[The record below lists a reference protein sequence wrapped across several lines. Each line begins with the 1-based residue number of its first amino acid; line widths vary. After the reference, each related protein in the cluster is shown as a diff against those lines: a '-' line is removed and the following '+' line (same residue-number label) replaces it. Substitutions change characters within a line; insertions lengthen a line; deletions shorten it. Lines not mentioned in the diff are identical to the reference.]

1 MFFKKKKK
9 IQQLENQKEQLEKKL
24 LEAIGDKRH
33 LEKIIADMQR
43 RNDSMDEKLYQLS
56 KMKMVK
62 PYHESGC
69 EVIGETKTHVLSFV
83 MECNPAHHL
92 SGNFP
97 PEKKLRIKE
106 K

>member
-9 IQQLENQKEQLEKKL
+9 ITELEKKL
-24 LEAIGDKRH
+24 EEAIRDKRH
-33 LEKIIADMQR
+33 LEKIIADIKA

-56 KMKMVK
+56 KIKMVK
-62 PYHESGC
+62 PHLESGR
-69 EVIGETKTHVLSFV
+69 EIVGETNSHVLCFV
-83 MECNPAHHL
+83 VENSPAHHL

>member
-9 IQQLENQKEQLEKKL
+9 IQQLEKKL

-33 LEKIIADMQR
+33 LERIIADMQT

-62 PYHESGC
+62 PYHENGR
-69 EVIGETKTHVLSFV
+69 EIVGETNSHVLSF
-83 MECNPAHHL
+83 MFENSPAHHL